1 MSLKV
6 TPMKRALFSLFALA
20 LVISACGQ
28 AGKGKPAELKNE
40 NDSLSYA
47 LGISIGGN
55 LKRSE
60 LGDVNTK
67 LMAKGMQDM
76 LDSTE
81 SMDVKD
87 AEALIQKILR
97 AKDEAKSAVQK
108 EEGKKWLENNKNQQ
122 GVQTTASGLQY
133 KVITQGTGAKPLAT
147 DQVTV
152 HYHGTLTNGTV
163 FDSSVERGEPATF
176 GLGQVIPG
184 WTEGLQLMQ
193 EGGKYIFYIPENLA
207 YGGRPAGSIPPYST
221 LIFEV
226 ELIKVGAK

>member
-1 MSLKV
+1 MLFKL
-6 TPMKRALFSLFALA
+6 TPMKRAFFSIIALA

-28 AGKGKPAELKNE
+28 AGKGKQAELKNQ

-47 LGISIGGN
+47 LGVSIGSN

-60 LGDVNTK
+60 LGEVNTK

-81 SMDVKD
+81 TMDVKD
-87 AEALIQKILR
+87 AEMLIQTIL
-97 AKDEAKSAVQK
+97 KSKEEAKSSVQK
-108 EEGKKWLENNKNQQ
+108 EEGKKWLENNKSQA
-122 GVQTTASGLQY
+122 GVQMTASGLQY
-133 KVITQGTGAKPLAT
+133 KVINQGTGAKPLAT

-163 FDSSVERGEPATF
+163 FDSSIERGEPATF
-176 GLGQVIPG
+176 GLNQVIPG

-193 EGGKYIFYIPENLA
+193 EGGKYVFYIPENLA
-207 YGGRPAGSIPPYST
+207 YGGRPAGSIPPFST

-226 ELIKVGAK
+226 ELIKVGAN